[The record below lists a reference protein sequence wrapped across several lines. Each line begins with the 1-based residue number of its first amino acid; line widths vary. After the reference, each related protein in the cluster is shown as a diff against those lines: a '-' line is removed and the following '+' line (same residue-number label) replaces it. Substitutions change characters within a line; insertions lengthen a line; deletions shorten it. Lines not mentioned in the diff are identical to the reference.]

1 VLARLEKSPLWGLH
15 AYIHYVILALS
26 LLNIGRI
33 LEGIPYFYYNEGF
46 SLALSL
52 LGIFIFI
59 LELKK
64 VESAKYLMILWVAPQ
79 FFEYIEQSIYSSH
92 IRLQYNL
99 SQGFSIPLGYE
110 MNAHFIGY
118 SSTPDIFSVNIVALM
133 IFAVILFKFKN
144 PVLGKEL
151 RVRSLD
157 VEKKLDFKTA
167 VTKIFRTEDG
177 QKFFILDKIIGDET
191 WVLYLLKTQ
200 KIDPRVYGKAYD
212 LCAVDSELTRKKEIK
227 ASSFRKISSV
237 YITFEKGKRSPIND
251 AVIDDPI

>member
-1 VLARLEKSPLWGLH
+1 MWGLH

-33 LEGIPYFYYNEGF
+33 LQGIPYFYYNEGF

-64 VESAKYLMILWVAPQ
+64 VEAAKFLMILWVAPQ
-79 FFEYIEQSIYSSH
+79 FVEYIEQSIYSSH
-92 IRLQYNL
+92 IRLQYDL

-110 MNAHFIGY
+110 MNAPFIGY
-118 SSTPDIFSVNIVALM
+118 SATPDLLSVNVVALL

-144 PVLGKEL
+144 PMLGQEL
-151 RVRSLD
+151 RIRSLD
-157 VEKKLDFKTA
+157 ANKELNFKTA
-167 VTKIFRTEDG
+167 VKKFFKTEDG

-200 KIDPRVYGKAYD
+200 KIGPRVYGKAYD

-237 YITFEKGKRSPIND
+237 YITFEKGKRPPVND